1 VKLSHAPVIQILA
14 AAHGVGE
21 VDAPAVAVIDIR
33 HSGSNAAFRHNCV
46 GFTEKRLRNDSD
58 ADAGGRGLNRSAQTS
73 ASSADD
79 QDIVLMRDVLGH

>member
-1 VKLSHAPVIQILA
+1 
-14 AAHGVGE
+14 
-21 VDAPAVAVIDIR
+21 
-33 HSGSNAAFRHNCV
+33 V